1 MTQLIID
8 NREAKLLSLFEKKST
23 IPFEKKQLDIG
34 DIKIVKDITTI
45 VIERKTIKDLL
56 ASIKDG
62 RYKEQKTRLQ
72 SQIQQN
78 NIKTYFYILEGQ
90 TYNLKQYEKN
100 IYNGA
105 LISIQLRDG
114 IQMIKTDNLDDTF
127 QFITRLMSRME
138 KKDIFYNSSNNIEN
152 QTYLSSIKLRKKDN
166 IQPKEAQILMFS
178 NIPGVSVK
186 IGEVIINKYSNIME
200 LFDIYQGIETE
211 NEKEKLLEN
220 IIVSEKRKI
229 GAKTSKKIYDY
240 LFKI

>member
-8 NREAKLLSLFEKKST
+8 NREAKLLSLFETKST
-23 IPFEKKQLDIG
+23 IPFEKKQLDVG
-34 DIKIVKDITTI
+34 DIQIMKDVTTI

-62 RYKEQKTRLQ
+62 RYKEQKARLQ

-78 NIKTYFYILEGQ
+78 KIKTYFYILEGQ
-90 TYNLKQYEKN
+90 TYNLRPYEKT

-114 IQMIKTDNLDDTF
+114 IQMIKTDNLNDTF

-138 KKDIFYNSSNNIEN
+138 KKDIFSKSVNNIEN
-152 QTYLSSIKLRKKDN
+152 QTYLDSVKLKKKDN

-178 NIPGVSVK
+178 SIPGVSAK
-186 IGEVIINKYSNIME
+186 IGDVIIAKYGSLME
-200 LFDIYQGIETE
+200 LFDVYQGIETE
-211 NEKEKLLEN
+211 CEKETLLEK
-220 IIVSEKRKI
+220 IEVSAKRKI
-229 GAKTSKKIYDY
+229 GGKTSKKIYDY
-240 LFKI
+240 LFRV